1 MPSKTKVYFKDN
13 EECEK
18 LKIDNPVLYNQIC
31 VKGHKSKQ
39 VLIPS
44 KPKPKPKP
52 PPPKPPVPPKP
63 KPTPVEPDIP
73 IPQPPL
79 KPPDKPFV
87 LPKGQ
92 PVIPFITED
101 VIQNKDAISAAS
113 GVGIA
118 GMAAAVRARRVAQ
131 IANAGYDYQR
141 LSSMEQ
147 GLEMGE
153 IAEELPPIEFEQPA
167 TEIGVDILDTLVI
180 RQRQLEAA
188 RAARVTGAVLEEPV
202 QILEDVALLEE
213 GGYSSSVA
221 TALTR
226 AGIRLRRIGTGF
238 NVARGAA
245 DVVETGIEL
254 EEISTGLATARTVA
268 TGLEAGEVAAG
279 GSGALASAGMTV
291 LTGAVAFGITE
302 AGLRVAELIL
312 KQPKPGIVKVDG
324 NIKDKLLEELNKN
337 PDLNKKAIDEI
348 NTGEDYFITTTEER
362 DADGN
367 LKTILVKRLSGSDYA
382 EAVDTATKFP
392 EAYKGVDPYI
402 LQAMGLSRELSTK
415 SADELDNLYAEDLG
429 NLGSRRY
436 FKGEV
441 DLYNKQQ
448 DLNEKYMDAAEQQML
463 DGRRTAEINQL
474 ENELDKYHHM
484 AEAAKH
490 ELTEQ
495 HEGFMTDVTDKK
507 LRGEYQS
514 NYNKQMD
521 KLNKINPPEYT
532 ELGQQQITK
541 PTGEVVTAEVV
552 AY

>member
-18 LKIDNPVLYNQIC
+18 LKIDNPVLYNQLC

-44 KPKPKPKP
+44 KPKPKPQ
-52 PPPKPPVPPKP
+52 PPKPPPRPT
-63 KPTPVEPDIP
+63 PTPVVPDIP

-92 PVIPFITED
+92 ATVPFITEE
-101 VIQNKDAISAAS
+101 IINNKDAISAAS
-113 GVGIA
+113 GVGVAGIA
-118 GMAAAVRARRVAQ
+118 SAVRARRIQ
-131 IANAGYDYQR
+131 QLANAGYDYQR

-153 IAEELPPIEFEQPA
+153 LAEELPPIQFEQPA
-167 TEIGVDILDTLVI
+167 TEVGIDILDTLLI

-188 RAARVTGAVLEEPV
+188 RAARVTGAIAEEPV
-202 QILEDVALLEE
+202 EILQDVALLEE

-226 AGIRLRRIGTGF
+226 AGIRLRRIGAGF

-245 DVVETGIEL
+245 DVVETGMEL
-254 EEISTGLATARTVA
+254 GEISTGLATARTVA

-279 GSGALASAGMTV
+279 GSGALASAGLTV

-302 AGLRVAELIL
+302 AGLRIAEAVLA
-312 KQPKPGIVKVDG
+312 QPKPGIVAVDG

-337 PDLNKKAIDEI
+337 PDINKRAINEI
-348 NTGEDYFITTTEER
+348 NTGEEYFITTTEER

-367 LKTILVKRLSGSDYA
+367 LKTILVKRLSGSDFA

-392 EAYKGVDPYI
+392 DAYKGVDPYI
-402 LQAMGLSRELSTK
+402 LQAMGLSRDLSTK
-415 SADELDNLYAEDLG
+415 PADELQNLYAEDMG
-429 NLGSRRY
+429 NMGSRRY

-448 DLNEKYMDAAEQQML
+448 DLNEKYMDAAEDQML
-463 DGRRTAEINQL
+463 TGRRTAEINQL
-474 ENELDKYHHM
+474 ENELDKYHHA
-484 AEAAKH
+484 AELAKH
-490 ELTEQ
+490 ELKTE
-495 HEGFMTDVTDKK
+495 HDNFMTDVTDQK

-514 NYNKQMD
+514 NYNKQMQ
-521 KLNKINPPEYT
+521 KLNEINPPEYT

-541 PTGEVVTAEVV
+541 PTGEIVNVDVV